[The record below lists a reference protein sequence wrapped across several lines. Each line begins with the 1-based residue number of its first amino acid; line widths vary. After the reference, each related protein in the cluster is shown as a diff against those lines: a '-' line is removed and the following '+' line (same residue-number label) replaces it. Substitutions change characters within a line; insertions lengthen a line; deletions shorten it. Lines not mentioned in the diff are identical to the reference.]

1 MDRST
6 FNTFYEIPCIPFDF
20 EDNIKNIEILF
31 LLLKLNNPDNSTIIE
46 IEEEAFRQKK
56 SFCPIERTLSS
67 HSVCIHSLMVDM
79 FYWVRAKKGPGYWSE
94 KRPDEVLVNKYK
106 WKDAVNKYLGKNLE
120 IVKIIL

>member
-1 MDRST
+1 MNRPT

-31 LLLKLNNPDNSTIIE
+31 LLLKLNNPDSQTIIE

-56 SFCPIERTLSS
+56 SFNPIERTLRSQ
-67 HSVCIHSLMVDM
+67 SVCIYSLMVDM
-79 FYWVRAKKGPGYWSE
+79 FYWDRAKKGETYWNE
-94 KRPDEVLVNKYK
+94 KQPEGVLVNKYK
-106 WKDAVNKYLGKNLE
+106 WKDAANKYLGKKLE

>member
-20 EDNIKNIEILF
+20 EDNIQNIEILF
-31 LLLKLNNPDNSTIIE
+31 LLLKLNNPDSQTIIE

-56 SFCPIERTLSS
+56 SFNPIERTLRSQ
-67 HSVCIHSLMVDM
+67 SVCIYSLMVDM
-79 FYWVRAKKGPGYWSE
+79 FYWNQSKKGSNYWNE
-94 KRPDEVLVNKYK
+94 KQTDAVLVNKYK
-106 WKDAVNKYLGKNLE
+106 WKDAVNKYLGKKLE